1 MQKPGNTPQ
10 DCYLVLNSKTMG
22 GSYHLIRLDLPRIS
36 HQACPGDLIEI
47 EGKNAPI
54 MRNNKPHKWLEILI
68 TDTQTNWLNNTAKNL
83 LTTLLTEHRFQINE
97 KYSYPLLIGHD
108 SGMAAIIFL
117 AETLKKEYKIIPTVL
132 FEFSG
137 DLPFRPH
144 PSQIMTPTLPAAV
157 IATMPMLEDWSIPC
171 RIAHNNALP
180 GCYDGNVIE
189 LAEHLL
195 KRQKTLEQV
204 SLYACGKSKMIESVS
219 KLAQRFSV
227 PYQTIEIN

>member
-1 MQKPGNTPQ
+1 MQKPSNIPQ
-10 DCYLVLNSKTMG
+10 DRCLTLNNKPMSG
-22 GSYHLIRLDLPRIS
+22 GYRVIKLDLPTIS

-47 EGKNAPI
+47 EDKSIPI
-54 MRNNKPHKWLEILI
+54 MRSNKPHKWLEILI
-68 TDTQTNWLNNTAKNL
+68 TETQTNWLNNAAKNL

-144 PSQIMTPTLPAAV
+144 PSQIMTPTLPAGV
-157 IATMPMLEDWSIPC
+157 IATMPLLEDWSIPC
-171 RIAHNNALP
+171 RLAHKDTLP

-189 LAEHLL
+189 LAEHWL
-195 KRQKTLEQV
+195 KRQKTPEQV

-227 PYQTIEIN
+227 PYQTIKIN